1 MAGLE
6 IVVGTYEE
14 FIVCY
19 RAEPLRTDPTKMF
32 LKESFATHLH
42 TSSVRSVASNGK
54 YVASGGADDRIC
66 LLDMREGTKVTEFL
80 HHDGT
85 INTLVF
91 SNNGSHLFAG
101 SNDGSMT
108 AINMAKLAVDKT
120 WKNAHKGGVQSIS
133 IHPQGKMALSL
144 GGDMTLKT
152 WDLITGRALFT
163 TALNKNS
170 KYGRVLTDVQW
181 SQDGEHFA
189 LIGNRVVDI
198 ISIETTRSVRTLEF
212 DTKPITMCWLSNEE
226 IAVGLESGALVMANI
241 HEEDQQE
248 QLQIYDTRLKA
259 ISCLGNYI
267 ATASSAGD
275 VSLWHLNDMD
285 FIQICTQQVGC
296 RPICLALMDTGKPLT
311 QEDRDDVSGTALAI
325 ETSTPEAK
333 QPASRIAM
341 KVTKELAWVLES
353 RGTRS
358 KAATAANG
366 STLNSSNS
374 AAMPAAAL
382 SLDPLNIAFDGSDPL
397 SQFAKQQVTSL
408 GKDPLSRMAAEMES
422 NLSVGNS
429 AASSVWK
436 ATSKP
441 KEPANLLELDLIE
454 PWAARR
460 GAILN
465 KYTTSEKLSIVTSFL
480 TGGETIKP
488 QTTMSEKV
496 KYRLEQL
503 DDFEEGSVRQM
514 LDLSQQ
520 EYVVKIEQLN
530 HELVQAW
537 NQDQRVK
544 ALKIAIQC
552 SKLLSDTS
560 VIQFYPSKF
569 VLITDI
575 LDIFG
580 RLVYDRLRTKADY
593 VHPGTR
599 EMTSLPENFTPD
611 MVPESAK
618 ETCQNWFYKIA
629 SIRELLP
636 RLYVE
641 IAILRCYSFLAQ
653 DEFSLALR
661 RLTKMIRGIGDPLVA
676 IYARC
681 YLCRVGMGLTLD
693 RTYVRENLD
702 DVLMIYHTIFNGG
715 IRSEIARH
723 RITLNG
729 YISLYLPALDWIL
742 QGVAILTTDNQLDD
756 ILQRCKEKKN
766 PALLLQSMMQSFR
779 SDFIASRANHFVQ
792 ILSSVSVEG
801 LSRGQLFRLLGSILS
816 HTPPPTEQRLSVLA
830 SAMRTISSMGNVEE
844 FMQCAEMW
852 AQYTSQH
859 FGLKEVDSFLSTVL
873 QQTTPN
879 RVYEQHYH
887 ELQVIV
893 DKIVSN
899 AQDIHGI
906 LALDNFLPILDLFQK
921 ESIKLEVCKNILT
934 SYRNATACDNAIIN
948 DPVVTN
954 ALMYISRVLND
965 SVNALTGEDERRQ
978 ISGLVCHFIRKVDF
992 GRDFEQQLAFYVEA
1006 RSVLPNLDSAL
1017 STLIHSVNRLAT
1029 STRRIVKGQ
1038 HTQKTAA
1045 FVKACAAY
1053 CFITIPSIIDVRMRM
1068 ELYLQSGQ
1076 VALLNVCLQH
1086 ADSCFEAAL
1095 NLIPEVPR
1103 TVETDGK
1110 MQPTEGFVKTFVVN
1124 FLSTLVI
1131 VPDNPT
1137 QGVLYLLRLLLEVV
1151 PKYPFEPT
1159 SSMLSGIY
1167 LHVLDFL
1174 SVAAQEVYP
1183 YHIVN
1188 VISNDDLYGSDPKFI
1203 AEVNELCCTVC
1214 DKLLQHLKLLLESNA
1229 LRAQSQLA
1237 LDLFLKIITGA
1248 DLSVDK
1254 MFTLTVNLWNLAVK
1268 NRSVIEPKQLHTI
1281 LTYTEHLAQ
1290 VTQMESQRQ
1299 CLWVLLEKMKS
1310 RL

>member
-1 MAGLE
+1 
-6 IVVGTYEE
+6 
-14 FIVCY
+14 
-19 RAEPLRTDPTKMF
+19 
-32 LKESFATHLH
+32 
-42 TSSVRSVASNGK
+42 
-54 YVASGGADDRIC
+54 
-66 LLDMREGTKVTEFL
+66 
-80 HHDGT
+80 
-85 INTLVF
+85 
-91 SNNGSHLFAG
+91 
-101 SNDGSMT
+101 MT
-108 AINMAKLAVDKT
+108 AEWICVARLQDECRRYLDRFKVFDHPLK
-120 WKNAHKGGVQSIS
+120 QS
-133 IHPQGKMALSL
+133 
-144 GGDMTLKT
+144 T
-152 WDLITGRALFT
+152 IT
-163 TALNKNS
+163 
-170 KYGRVLTDVQW
+170 
-181 SQDGEHFA
+181 
-189 LIGNRVVDI
+189 
-198 ISIETTRSVRTLEF
+198 
-212 DTKPITMCWLSNEE
+212 
-226 IAVGLESGALVMANI
+226 
-241 HEEDQQE
+241 
-248 QLQIYDTRLKA
+248 
-259 ISCLGNYI
+259 
-267 ATASSAGD
+267 
-275 VSLWHLNDMD
+275 
-285 FIQICTQQVGC
+285 
-296 RPICLALMDTGKPLT
+296 
-311 QEDRDDVSGTALAI
+311 
-325 ETSTPEAK
+325 
-333 QPASRIAM
+333 
-341 KVTKELAWVLES
+341 VLES
-353 RGTRS
+353 RGTRG
-358 KAATAANG
+358 KAMVAANG
-366 STLNSSNS
+366 SAPNSIN
-374 AAMPAAAL
+374 ATAMAAATL
-382 SLDPLNIAFDGSDPL
+382 SLDPLSIAFDGSDPL
-397 SQFAKQQVTSL
+397 SQFAKQQEASL
-408 GKDPLSRMAAEMES
+408 GKDPLSRMAAEMEAT
-422 NLSVGNS
+422 LPIG
-429 AASSVWK
+429 K
-436 ATSKP
+436 TTTTTLTPGTSKSR
-441 KEPANLLELDLIE
+441 EPSNLLELDLIE

-465 KYTTSEKLSIVTSFL
+465 RYTTSEKLSIVTSFL

-503 DDFEEGSVRQM
+503 DDFEDGSVRQM

-520 EYVVKIEQLN
+520 EYVIKIEQLN

-580 RLVYDRLRTKADY
+580 RLVYERLRTKAEY

-599 EMTSLPENFTPD
+599 EVTALPENFTPE

-641 IAILRCYSFLAQ
+641 IAILRCYSFLAR
-653 DEFSLALR
+653 DEFDQALR
-661 RLTKMIRGIGDPLVA
+661 RLSKMIRGIGDPLVA

-693 RTYVRENLD
+693 RTYIRENLD
-702 DVLMIYHTIFNGG
+702 DVLTVYHTIFNGG

-723 RITLNG
+723 RITLSG

-742 QGVAILTTDNQLDD
+742 QGVAIMTTDVQLDA
-756 ILQRCKEKKN
+756 ILQRCAEKKN
-766 PALLLQSMMQSFR
+766 PALLLQSIMQSFR
-779 SDFIASRANHFVQ
+779 SDFIASRASQLVQ
-792 ILSSVSVEG
+792 ILSSISVEG
-801 LSRGQLFRLLGSILS
+801 LSRGQLFRLLGSIIS
-816 HTPPPTEQRLSVLA
+816 HTPPPVDQRASVLA
-830 SAMRTISSMGNVEE
+830 SAWATISAMGNVEE
-844 FMQCAEMW
+844 YIQCAEMW

-859 FGLKEVDSFLSTVL
+859 FALKEIDSLMGDIL
-873 QQTTPN
+873 QHTSPN

-899 AQDIHGI
+899 TNDINGI
-906 LALDNFLPILDLFQK
+906 LALDHFLPLLDLFQK

-934 SYRNATACDNAIIN
+934 SYRNASASDTTIIN

-978 ISGLVCHFIRKVDF
+978 ISSLICHFIRKVDF

-1006 RSVLPNLDSAL
+1006 RSVLSNLDLAL
-1017 STLIHSVNRLAT
+1017 STLIQSVNRLAT
-1029 STRRIVKGQ
+1029 STRRIIKGQ
-1038 HTQKTAA
+1038 HTPKTAA

-1053 CFITIPSIIDVRMRM
+1053 CFITIPSIIDVRTRM

-1076 VALLNVCLQH
+1076 VALLNVCLQQ

-1103 TVETDGK
+1103 TVQIEGK
-1110 MQPTEGFVKTFVVN
+1110 PQSSESFLKAYVVN

-1151 PKYPFEPT
+1151 PKYPFEPCSNT
-1159 SSMLSGIY
+1159 LSSIY

-1188 VISNDDLYGSDPKFI
+1188 VISNDELYGSDPKFI
-1203 AEVNELCCTVC
+1203 AEVNELCCDVC
-1214 DKLLQHLKLLLESNA
+1214 DKLLQQLKELLDSNA

-1237 LDLFLKIITGA
+1237 LDLFVKIITGA
-1248 DLSVDK
+1248 DLTVEK
-1254 MFTLTVNLWNLAVK
+1254 MFTLTYNLWNLAVK
-1268 NRSVIEPKQLHTI
+1268 NRNVLDPQQLQNV
-1281 LTYTEHLAQ
+1281 LSYTEHLAN
-1290 VTQMESQRQ
+1290 VTQVETQHQ
-1299 CLWVLLEKMKS
+1299 CLLVLLGKMKS
-1310 RL
+1310 RLQSK

>member
-1 MAGLE
+1 MSAE
-6 IVVGTYEE
+6 W
-14 FIVCY
+14 VCVQRQQDECRRY
-19 RAEPLRTDPTKMF
+19 LDQFKVLDHPLKQ
-32 LKESFATHLH
+32 S
-42 TSSVRSVASNGK
+42 
-54 YVASGGADDRIC
+54 
-66 LLDMREGTKVTEFL
+66 
-80 HHDGT
+80 T
-85 INTLVF
+85 IT
-91 SNNGSHLFAG
+91 
-101 SNDGSMT
+101 
-108 AINMAKLAVDKT
+108 
-120 WKNAHKGGVQSIS
+120 
-133 IHPQGKMALSL
+133 
-144 GGDMTLKT
+144 
-152 WDLITGRALFT
+152 
-163 TALNKNS
+163 
-170 KYGRVLTDVQW
+170 
-181 SQDGEHFA
+181 
-189 LIGNRVVDI
+189 
-198 ISIETTRSVRTLEF
+198 
-212 DTKPITMCWLSNEE
+212 
-226 IAVGLESGALVMANI
+226 
-241 HEEDQQE
+241 
-248 QLQIYDTRLKA
+248 
-259 ISCLGNYI
+259 
-267 ATASSAGD
+267 
-275 VSLWHLNDMD
+275 
-285 FIQICTQQVGC
+285 
-296 RPICLALMDTGKPLT
+296 
-311 QEDRDDVSGTALAI
+311 
-325 ETSTPEAK
+325 
-333 QPASRIAM
+333 
-341 KVTKELAWVLES
+341 VLES

-358 KAATAANG
+358 GKVPVAANG
-366 STLNSSNS
+366 ISLGSSNTAAMS
-374 AAMPAAAL
+374 AATL
-382 SLDPLNIAFDGSDPL
+382 SLDPLSIAFDGSDPL

-408 GKDPLSRMAAEMES
+408 GKDPLSRMAAEMEGALPVAKS
-422 NLSVGNS
+422 TALGSRSSLSKS
-429 AASSVWK
+429 
-436 ATSKP
+436 
-441 KEPANLLELDLIE
+441 KEPTNLLELDLIE

-503 DDFEEGSVRQM
+503 DDFDEGSVRQM

-653 DEFSLALR
+653 DEFGLALR

-681 YLCRVGMGLTLD
+681 YLCRVGMSLTLD
-693 RTYVRENLD
+693 RTYISENLD
-702 DVLMIYHTIFNGG
+702 DILMIYHTIFNGG

-729 YISLYLPALDWIL
+729 YASLYLPALDWIL

-779 SDFIASRANHFVQ
+779 SDFIASRATHFVQ
-792 ILSSVSVEG
+792 ILSTISVEG

-816 HTPPPTEQRLSVLA
+816 HTPPPAEQRLSVLS
-830 SAMRTISSMGNVEE
+830 SAMKAITSLGNVEE

-859 FGLKEVDSFLSTVL
+859 FGLKEVDIFLGSVL
-873 QQTTPN
+873 QQMAPK
-879 RVYEQHYH
+879 RIYEQHYH
-887 ELQVIV
+887 ELQVIT

-899 AQDIHGI
+899 AQDVHGI
-906 LALDNFLPILDLFQK
+906 LALDNFLPLLDLFQK

-978 ISGLVCHFIRKVDF
+978 ISGLICHFIRKVDF

-1006 RSVLPNLDSAL
+1006 RSVLSNLDTAL

-1053 CFITIPSIIDVRMRM
+1053 CFITIPSIIDVRTRM

-1086 ADSCFEAAL
+1086 ADSCFEAAI

-1103 TVETDGK
+1103 TVENDGK
-1110 MQPTEGFVKTFVVN
+1110 VHSTEGFIKTFIVN
-1124 FLSTLVI
+1124 LLSTLVI

-1159 SSMLSGIY
+1159 SDILSSIY

-1188 VISNDDLYGSDPKFI
+1188 VISNDELYGSDPKFI

-1214 DKLLQHLKLLLESNA
+1214 DKLLQHLKVLLESNA

-1237 LDLFLKIITGA
+1237 LDLLLKIITGA

-1254 MFTLTVNLWNLAVK
+1254 MFTLTVHLWNLAVK
-1268 NRSVIEPKQLHTI
+1268 NRTAIEAKQLQTVI
-1281 LTYTEHLAQ
+1281 QYTEHLAQ
-1290 VTQMESQRQ
+1290 ITQLESQRQ
-1299 CLWVLLEKMKS
+1299 CLWMLLERMKS
-1310 RL
+1310 RK

>member
-1 MAGLE
+1 MSAKWICVRRRQDECRRYLDQFK
-6 IVVGTYEE
+6 V
-14 FIVCY
+14 FDH
-19 RAEPLRTDPTKMF
+19 PLKQ
-32 LKESFATHLH
+32 S
-42 TSSVRSVASNGK
+42 
-54 YVASGGADDRIC
+54 
-66 LLDMREGTKVTEFL
+66 
-80 HHDGT
+80 T
-85 INTLVF
+85 IT
-91 SNNGSHLFAG
+91 
-101 SNDGSMT
+101 
-108 AINMAKLAVDKT
+108 
-120 WKNAHKGGVQSIS
+120 
-133 IHPQGKMALSL
+133 
-144 GGDMTLKT
+144 
-152 WDLITGRALFT
+152 
-163 TALNKNS
+163 
-170 KYGRVLTDVQW
+170 
-181 SQDGEHFA
+181 
-189 LIGNRVVDI
+189 
-198 ISIETTRSVRTLEF
+198 
-212 DTKPITMCWLSNEE
+212 
-226 IAVGLESGALVMANI
+226 
-241 HEEDQQE
+241 
-248 QLQIYDTRLKA
+248 
-259 ISCLGNYI
+259 
-267 ATASSAGD
+267 
-275 VSLWHLNDMD
+275 
-285 FIQICTQQVGC
+285 
-296 RPICLALMDTGKPLT
+296 
-311 QEDRDDVSGTALAI
+311 
-325 ETSTPEAK
+325 
-333 QPASRIAM
+333 
-341 KVTKELAWVLES
+341 VLEC
-353 RGTRS
+353 RGTRTKVS
-358 KAATAANG
+358 MIATGAAAGAAAANSNNSLNPMVAAAAT
-366 STLNSSNS
+366 TT
-374 AAMPAAAL
+374 L
-382 SLDPLNIAFDGSDPL
+382 SLDPLSLAFDGSDPL
-397 SQFAKQQVTSL
+397 SQFAKQQETSL
-408 GKDPLSRMAAEMES
+408 GKDPLSRMVAEMDD
-422 NLSVGNS
+422 LTVTP
-429 AASSVWK
+429 SSTPDPTANGK
-436 ATSKP
+436 PP
-441 KEPANLLELDLIE
+441 KEPANLLEMDLIE

-480 TGGETIKP
+480 TGGESIKP

-503 DDFEEGSVRQM
+503 DDFDEGSVRQM

-580 RLVYDRLRTKADY
+580 RLVYERLRTKAEY
-593 VHPGTR
+593 VRPGSR
-599 EMTSLPENFTPD
+599 EATSLPENFTPE
-611 MVPESAK
+611 MVPETAK

-641 IAILRCYSFLAQ
+641 IAILKCYSFLAR
-653 DEFSLALR
+653 DEFSEALR

-693 RTYVRENLD
+693 RTYIRENLD
-702 DVLMIYHTIFNGG
+702 DVLVVYHTIFNGG

-723 RITLNG
+723 RITLNV

-742 QGVAILTTDNQLDD
+742 QGVTILTTDSQLDE
-756 ILQRCKEKKN
+756 ILQRCTEKKN
-766 PALLLQSMMQSFR
+766 PALLLQSAMQSFR
-779 SDFIASRANHFVQ
+779 SDFIAGRACQLVQ
-792 ILSSVSVEG
+792 IIASTSEEG
-801 LSRGQLFRLLGSILS
+801 LSRAQLLRLLGSILS
-816 HTPPPTEQRLSVLA
+816 HTPPPTEQRAAVLTNA
-830 SAMRTISSMGNVEE
+830 WKTISTMGCVEDYI
-844 FMQCAEMW
+844 QCAEMW

-859 FGLKEVDSFLSTVL
+859 FGLREIDSFMGDIL
-873 QQTTPN
+873 QHMTPN
-879 RVYEQHYH
+879 RAYEQHYH

-899 AQDIHGI
+899 TQDIHGVM
-906 LALDNFLPILDLFQK
+906 ALDNFLPLLDLFQK

-934 SYRNATACDNAIIN
+934 SYRNASASDTAIIN

-954 ALMYISRVLND
+954 ALMHIGRVLND

-978 ISGLVCHFIRKVDF
+978 ISGLICHFVRKVDF

-1006 RSVLPNLDSAL
+1006 RSVLSNLDSAL

-1029 STRRIVKGQ
+1029 STRRIVRGQ
-1038 HTQKTAA
+1038 HTQKTGA
-1045 FVKACAAY
+1045 FVKACVAY
-1053 CFITIPSIIDVRMRM
+1053 CFITIPSIIDVRTRM

-1076 VALLNVCLQH
+1076 VALLNVCLQQ

-1103 TVETDGK
+1103 MVEIDGK
-1110 MQPTEGFVKTFVVN
+1110 LQSTEGFLKTYVVN

-1137 QGVLYLLRLLLEVV
+1137 QGVLYLLRLLLDVV
-1151 PKYPFEPT
+1151 PRYPFEPNSNT
-1159 SSMLSGIY
+1159 LSSIY

-1188 VISNDDLYGSDPKFI
+1188 VISNDELYGSDPKFI

-1214 DKLLQHLKLLLESNA
+1214 DKLLNLLKELLDANA
-1229 LRAQSQLA
+1229 HRAQSQLA

-1248 DLSVDK
+1248 DLTVDK
-1254 MFTLTVNLWNLAVK
+1254 MFTLTYNLWNLAVK
-1268 NRSVIEPKQLHTI
+1268 NRNVLDAKQLQSV
-1281 LTYTEHLAQ
+1281 LSYTEHLAE
-1290 VTQMESQRQ
+1290 VTQIQTQ
-1299 CLWVLLEKMKS
+1299 HHCLVALLEKMKS